1 MKSISQIFKG
11 NEHLMDLSPVE
22 ELIGYTQE
30 LEGQVFEKKIEDNY
44 DKEHMLKSMLQDI
57 LYSCRDFEKNNE
69 LAERYPKMYEKDDAE
84 TLVKN
89 LKNYIMNMNNDN
101 KLGL

>member
-1 MKSISQIFKG
+1 MKNIKQLFRRRP
-11 NEHLMDLSPVE
+11 DLLEKPEVQ